1 MRRLHCQNTPPCPPE
16 AAVGSEECLRQKY
29 RAPKEEEE
37 WEKATVPLLSPQD
50 GEQIPIFTFLYERYA
65 SIKLF

>member
-16 AAVGSEECLRQKY
+16 AAVGSEDCLRQKY